1 MNNFRTRSTRRSRR
15 NIIAGLVAAQ
25 AVTGVGLAWT
35 AHAAPS
41 TTRVSVD
48 SAGQQA
54 NGASATPAVNIDG
67 TVIAFSSRAT
77 TCPAQTPRARSMSVT
92 RCRDEPT
99 GEQAGRRRGRNDDSV
114 DPAIS
119 GTDGWSPF
127 SPRPPTWSQATP
139 TASRTS
145 SCTTGSPG

>member
-77 TCPAQTPRARSMSVT
+77 NLPGANAEGQIYVRDKVQGRTDLVSKRSAAWPE
-92 RCRDEPT
+92 R
-99 GEQAGRRRGRNDDSV
+99 
-114 DPAIS
+114 
-119 GTDGWSPF
+119 
-127 SPRPPTWSQATP
+127 
-139 TASRTS
+139 
-145 SCTTGSPG
+145 